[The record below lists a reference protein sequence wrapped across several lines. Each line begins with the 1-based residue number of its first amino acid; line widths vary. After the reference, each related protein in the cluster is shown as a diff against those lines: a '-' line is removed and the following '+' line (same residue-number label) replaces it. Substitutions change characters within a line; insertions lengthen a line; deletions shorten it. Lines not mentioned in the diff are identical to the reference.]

1 MDLSAAVAV
10 IVGVL
15 LPFVVAVA
23 IRPTWSP
30 ERKRTVT
37 LAICVVVGVLVAV
50 VTGRVEGIPAEVLAW
65 GRQAV
70 VTVAVVITVTQGIY
84 RGLKDPVDKL
94 AAATSVPAPAEP
106 VLPDETQPRRAVED

>member
-15 LPFVVAVA
+15 LPFV
-23 IRPTWSP
+23 
-30 ERKRTVT
+30 
-37 LAICVVVGVLVAV
+37 VAV

-84 RGLKDPVDKL
+84 RGLKGPVDKL

-106 VLPDETQPRRAVED
+106 VLPGETRPRRAVEG